1 MSRHRA
7 RYDASAKT
15 LTVTYPHGG
24 EYIYHDV
31 PVHVA
36 AALGR
41 AESTGAFIGAHVKG
55 SYRHTIPAKEKTKP

>member
-24 EYIYHDV
+24 EYVYHDV
-31 PVHVA
+31 PLHVA

-41 AESTGAFIGAHVKG
+41 AESTGAFITAHVKG
-55 SYRHTIPAKEKTKP
+55 KYRHTTNEGNRT

>member
-24 EYIYHDV
+24 EFVYHDV
-31 PVHVA
+31 PSHVA

-41 AESTGAFIGAHVKG
+41 AESTGAFINAHVKG
-55 SYRHTIPAKEKTKP
+55 TYKHTAKPKEAKP